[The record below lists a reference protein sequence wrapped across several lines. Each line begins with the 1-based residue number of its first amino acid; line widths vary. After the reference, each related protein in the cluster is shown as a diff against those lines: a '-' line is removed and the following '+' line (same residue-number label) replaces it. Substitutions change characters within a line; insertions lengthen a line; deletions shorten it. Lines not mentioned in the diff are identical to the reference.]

1 MKPGHWRGALLHVPV
16 AEQAARQIF
25 PDPRRSDRIM
35 KWGTTST
42 SAQLAG
48 NFAGALEDVSI
59 GDCRLVHL
67 LAEKRSQSVRGLLQ
81 YSSQEQT
88 LPVLSLEQ

>member
-1 MKPGHWRGALLHVPV
+1 
-16 AEQAARQIF
+16 
-25 PDPRRSDRIM
+25 M

-42 SAQLAG
+42 SAQLTG
-48 NFAGALEDVSI
+48 NFAGALEDISI

-67 LAEKRSQSVRGLLQ
+67 LAENRSQGVRGLLQ
-81 YSSQEQT
+81 YSPQEQT